1 MKHLRIVSVIAVMML
16 IMTAF
21 GAVMM
26 AVDSSAAT
34 ETVKGSVTVD
44 SGGSVSKTLSG
55 SKITASTKS
64 AVQSQ
69 SDNGVAPTITYSVDY
84 NLVSTNSSKS
94 ITPEVTFSGTAPTSS
109 GTYVKIVTVSL
120 GSTTNASQYGQ
131 CEFQLTVT
139 VNKNKETYVVSF
151 STDNGTFCTSKSVQE
166 GSSITLPSTSKSGY
180 TFAGWYTAASGGTYV
195 GGSGSSYTPTSSI
208 TLYARWTPNVVTY
221 TVTFDGNGGTSPS
234 AQAAESGKSVT
245 LPSAS
250 LYGYSFDGWYTSA
263 SGGTFVG
270 TTGSTY
276 TPSGNITL
284 YAHWTKLTVSMSSIS
299 GTADI
304 VVGSSATYTFTG
316 TAGCSVSIS
325 GATWLTATSSGS
337 TYYLT
342 GVPTV
347 AGVYYVTVTL
357 SKSGY
362 TSATDSISVKAVEQL
377 TFLSVPTAGMIV
389 NG

>member
-1 MKHLRIVSVIAVMML
+1 MKHLRIVSVIAVTML
-16 IMTAF
+16 VMTAF

-26 AVDSSAAT
+26 ADDSSAAIPS
-34 ETVKGSVTVD
+34 TVTRPVNQSFGTIGFSYYDNSIIIKTV
-44 SGGSVSKTLSG
+44 SG
-55 SKITASTKS
+55 SIPGVTIERESYYGSSIYT
-64 AVQSQ
+64 
-69 SDNGVAPTITYSVDY
+69 DNGAIRFKGTPTTVGTYEVKYTYKTADDPDGRSHTNTITFNIV
-84 NLVSTNSSKS
+84 NL
-94 ITPEVTFSGTAPTSS
+94 
-109 GTYVKIVTVSL
+109 
-120 GSTTNASQYGQ
+120 
-131 CEFQLTVT
+131 
-139 VNKNKETYVVSF
+139 YVVSF
-151 STDNGTFCTSKSVQE
+151 ETDNGTSCTSKSVQE

-270 TTGSTY
+270 TSGSTY

-284 YAHWTKLTVSMSSIS
+284 YAHWTELTVSMSSIS

-347 AGVYYVTVTL
+347 AGVYNVTVTL

-362 TSATDSISVKAVEQL
+362 TSATGSISVKAVEQL